1 MHYGAFNWT
10 CMIRKTFSPP
20 SHFSPMTNK
29 SMKLIDYQKAALSTA
44 IFPTEKAFEYL
55 TLGLVGE
62 VAELLAEETHPMT
75 ALDATMKELGDV
87 LWYAVVLRHHVV
99 GLYGE
104 EYSVDNIPYTDD
116 YSDAVVVMST
126 SAGLIANKAKKVIRD
141 GRAFDPDWVDSMITK
156 ILSACKTTAEEYDA
170 SIEEIMQANI
180 DKLAS
185 RKERGM
191 IQGSGD
197 HR

>member
-1 MHYGAFNWT
+1 
-10 CMIRKTFSPP
+10 
-20 SHFSPMTNK
+20 MTNK
-29 SMKLIDYQKAALSTA
+29 SMKLIDYQKAAMSTA
-44 IFPTEKAFEYL
+44 VFPVDRAFEYL

-62 VAELLAEETHPMT
+62 VGEVLAEINHPVN
-75 ALDATMKELGDV
+75 ALDATLKELGDV

-99 GLYGE
+99 GPYGE
-104 EYSVDNIPYTDD
+104 EYSMDNIPYTDG
-116 YSDAVVVMST
+116 YSDPAIGMST

-141 GRAFDPDWVDSMITK
+141 GKAFDPDWVDSMITK
-156 ILSACKTTAEEYDA
+156 ILSACKTIAEEYDA
-170 SIEEIMQANI
+170 SIEEIMQTNI

-197 HR
+197 GR